1 MKASLI
7 ISVYRNTKF
16 LNVVLESLKYQT
28 ENDFEIII
36 SEDGESE
43 EMRDFIKSYR
53 FRHLYRHLTQ
63 TDDGW
68 RKNRALNKA
77 ILAAKAEQLI
87 FIDGDCVLHP
97 KFIEAHTHNFNPDLI
112 NAGKRVMLNEK
123 LTQKLIDNP
132 DSVKS
137 LQPAMWLGLIR
148 PDGMKRIEEG
158 LYIPHL
164 NRLRHLEY
172 LTGCNMSFSRKAIMA
187 INGFDEDYTK
197 PAYGEDTDLV
207 WRFKMAG
214 FKFHSLRNVAVQYHL
229 SHPLS
234 WTDQSE
240 NMAIGLEKAARREF
254 VCKNGISTHIT

>member
-16 LNVVLESLKYQT
+16 LNIVLESLRYQT

-36 SEDGESE
+36 SEDGESD
-43 EMRDFIKSYR
+43 EMRDFVKSYN
-53 FRHLYRHLTQ
+53 FIHPFRHLTQ

-68 RKNRALNKA
+68 RKNRALNRA
-77 ILAAKAEQLI
+77 IIAAKAEQLI

-97 KFIEAHTHNFNPDLI
+97 RFIEAHTRDFNPDLI
-112 NAGKRVMLNEK
+112 NAGKRVMLNESMS
-123 LTQKLIDNP
+123 QKLIANP
-132 DSVKS
+132 KSVTS
-137 LQPAMWLGLIR
+137 LQPAMWLALIR
-148 PDGMKRIEEG
+148 PNGMKRIEEG
-158 LYIPHL
+158 LYIPGL
-164 NRLRHLEY
+164 NRFRKLEY

-214 FKFHSLRNVAVQYHL
+214 FKFRSLRNAAVQYHL

-240 NMAIGLEKAARREF
+240 NMALGHEKAARREF
-254 VCKNGISTHIT
+254 VCVHGISDHL